1 LLPILL
7 ELIIY
12 LITNKLF
19 RKNTSMNLRGRDDII
34 DISTSLTQTLAQKFL
49 QHVPLNVSL
58 IKFFRTLL
66 LKNFH
71 FKIQKLFNCPEP
83 DSNW

>member
-1 LLPILL
+1 MLPIIL

-19 RKNTSMNLRGRDDII
+19 RKNTSMNLRSRDDNI
-34 DISTSLTQTLAQKFL
+34 DISTSVTQTLAQKFL
-49 QHVPLNVSL
+49 QDLPLNVSL
-58 IKFFRTLL
+58 IKVFRTVL
-66 LKNFH
+66 LKNFQ